1 MGWEPACAPA
11 RLRGA
16 AGRVGR
22 RWSPAVRCA
31 ALIMRRV
38 TPGSSRQNAETE
50 VNHYLETKEG
60 SLHPN

>member
-1 MGWEPACAPA
+1 MNG
-11 RLRGA
+11 LGA
-16 AGRVGR
+16 ASPLLSSPGLGSAALEPGR
-22 RWSPAVRCA
+22 ACA
-31 ALIMRRV
+31 ALIMHRV